1 MRVFGAEKMD
11 SRLKHANRSNTRY
24 GQEGEQTT
32 IDLPAILAVRA
43 ADRGLYVGP
52 PGPAIGPR
60 MFGGQA
66 IAQGLLAACH
76 EESEHRLPHSIHA
89 YFLKA
94 GSSAE
99 GIEYRVTTLSEGR
112 SFATRRVE
120 GFQNGSM
127 IFSMIASFHVPEI
140 GFEHAAPAP
149 VDLDVA
155 AAIEALDRWR
165 EDDAQASSSPIV
177 ERLQKRPIEIV
188 PLDPG
193 SLFGAQAHEPR
204 TGVWMRMRKPA
215 GPDPLLQRALLA
227 YASDMMFLRNAMLPH
242 AIRPGSSKVQAASLD
257 HAIWFHETPDFDR
270 WHLFATESPWAG
282 HARGLNR
289 GHFYD
294 ESGRMV
300 ATVSQE
306 SLMRPQGE
314 ALDRLGRSKD

>member
-1 MRVFGAEKMD
+1 MK
-11 SRLKHANRSNTRY
+11 
-24 GQEGEQTT
+24 GEPKT
-32 IDLPAILAVRA
+32 IDLPTILAVEA
-43 ADRGLYVGP
+43 TDHGFYEGA

-66 IAQGLLAACH
+66 VAQALLAACQ
-76 EESEHRLPHSIHA
+76 EETHDRLPHSLHA

-94 GSSAE
+94 GSSDQPVS
-99 GIEYRVTTLSEGR
+99 YRVTTLSEGR

-120 GFQNGSM
+120 GMQDDTM
-127 IFSMIASFHVPEI
+127 IFSMIASFHSPET
-140 GFEHAAPAP
+140 GFEHTSPAP
-149 VDLDVA
+149 FDLDVS

-165 EDDAQASSSPIV
+165 ERHSQANASPIV
-177 ERLQKRPIEIV
+177 DRLQKRPIEIV

-193 SLFGAQAHEPR
+193 ALFGAQAREPR
-204 TGVWMRMRKPA
+204 TGVWMRMREPA

-242 AIRPGSSKVQAASLD
+242 AIRPGSTKVQAASLD
-257 HAIWFHETPDFDR
+257 HAIYFHETPDFDH
-270 WHLFATESPWAG
+270 WHLYATESPWAG

-306 SLMRPQGE
+306 SLMRPKGE
-314 ALDRLGRSKD
+314 ALERMRSA

>member
-1 MRVFGAEKMD
+1 MKPE
-11 SRLKHANRSNTRY
+11 NCSNTRY

-32 IDLPAILAVRA
+32 IDLPAILAVRPTGG
-43 ADRGLYVGP
+43 GLYEGP

-60 MFGGQA
+60 LFGGQA

-76 EESEHRLPHSIHA
+76 EENGERLPHSLHA

-94 GSSAE
+94 GSSGE
-99 GIEYRVTTLSEGR
+99 GVSYRVTTLSEGR

-120 GFQNGSM
+120 GSQEGTM
-127 IFSMIASFHVPEI
+127 IFSMIASFHVPET
-140 GFEHAAPAP
+140 GFGHGTPAPA
-149 VDLDVA
+149 DLDVA
-155 AAIEALDRWR
+155 AAIEALDKWR
-165 EDDAQASSSPIV
+165 ESNAQANASPIV
-177 ERLQKRPIEIV
+177 DRLQKRPIEIV

-193 SLFGAQAHEPR
+193 SLFGAEARAPR
-204 TGVWMRMRKPA
+204 TGVWMRMREPA
-215 GPDPLLQRALLA
+215 GPDPLLQRALLS

-257 HAIWFHETPDFDR
+257 HAVWFHETPDFDR

-294 ESGRMV
+294 ENGRMV

-306 SLMRPQGE
+306 SLMRPRGE
-314 ALDRLGRSKD
+314 ALDRLREAKD